1 MGHFDPPRAFF
12 LDNFERGGDFSTK
25 FLAIPSL
32 QLKTFGYMKNSLI
45 RPYILG
51 GEDHIEGSNFG
62 SKTEFFSI
70 FPKVLSSMQGSSGIT
85 RIFVPEGKG

>member
-32 QLKTFGYMKNSLI
+32 QHKTFGYMKNFLI

-51 GEDHIEGSNFG
+51 GEDHIERSNFG
-62 SKTEFFSI
+62 SKNEFFSI
-70 FPKVLSSMQGSSGIT
+70 FSKNFVRHAGKFRYHKDFRT
-85 RIFVPEGKG
+85 RG